1 MLTQHTP
8 HQPDTRRYRRWSCRP
23 ASRAAKISK
32 AVAGAALCAGLTHP
46 LGAQAEIFTNH
57 TPTPSH
63 TTGQTTV
70 VLSDFRS
77 DATPQTL
84 IADPVVSPAY
94 AHTHA
99 QPVTTPAATR
109 AAPSTQ
115 VMAAGAKPIPDK
127 LLPMIQ
133 RVAREFALDTHL
145 VAAVAATESGFNPSA
160 LSPKG
165 AVGLMQLM
173 PETAK
178 RFGVRNIHAAEE
190 NLRGGAAYL
199 RWLLNRFSGD
209 LSLALA
215 AYNAGE
221 NRVIRAGKVPDI
233 EETQRYVPHVLALRS
248 AYSGPKHQPWRLNH

>member
-1 MLTQHTP
+1 L
-8 HQPDTRRYRRWSCRP
+8 
-23 ASRAAKISK
+23 
-32 AVAGAALCAGLTHP
+32 V
-46 LGAQAEIFTNH
+46 AQAEIFTNH
-57 TPTPSH
+57 TPT
-63 TTGQTTV
+63 TTHGTV
-70 VLSDFRS
+70 ILSDFHS

-84 IADPVVSPAY
+84 IADPSGPLSATPTAKVSVTLASLGRATPPAE
-94 AHTHA
+94 
-99 QPVTTPAATR
+99 AA
-109 AAPSTQ
+109 AID
-115 VMAAGAKPIPDK
+115 AKPIPDK

-133 RVAREFALDTHL
+133 RVAREFALDMHL

-160 LSPKG
+160 VSPKG

-178 RFGVRNIHAAEE
+178 RFGVRNIHASEE

-233 EETQRYVPHVLALRS
+233 DETQRYVPHVLALRS
-248 AYSGPKHQPWRLNH
+248 AYSGPKHQPWRLSH